1 MKKLFVLSVILSC
14 IFLCG
19 CNKKEVL
26 ELPADDTAETLSV
39 PHKLSEYY
47 EREEY
52 DISEYIAVDDI
63 AFTDDGTYIS
73 GLKLSE
79 EKRVINVLDTGKNE
93 MYQINLNF
101 SFDWIDNVCIL
112 GDRTYIL
119 HDSCSVTIVETES
132 GRLIN
137 QKTDFIYARDIQYD
151 GRNIVLVNQSEG
163 IITFWDTEMNFISE
177 LSVKSLLDV
186 PDNGFMMYRILQT
199 EKYLYVTVQS
209 EKSADIYIYLTA
221 KTIL

>member
-1 MKKLFVLSVILSC
+1 
-14 IFLCG
+14 
-19 CNKKEVL
+19 
-26 ELPADDTAETLSV
+26 
-39 PHKLSEYY
+39 
-47 EREEY
+47 
-52 DISEYIAVDDI
+52 
-63 AFTDDGTYIS
+63 
-73 GLKLSE
+73 
-79 EKRVINVLDTGKNE
+79 

-101 SFDWIDNVCIL
+101 SFDWIDNVCRL

-209 EKSADIYIYLTA
+209 EKSADIYILDSENNIVSQKNISDLPGYIYSVYENEDSVIISSYDSSDDRKLCSYVDVININNVCNLIEKYDIVLIA
-221 KTIL
+221 YENEQINNLR